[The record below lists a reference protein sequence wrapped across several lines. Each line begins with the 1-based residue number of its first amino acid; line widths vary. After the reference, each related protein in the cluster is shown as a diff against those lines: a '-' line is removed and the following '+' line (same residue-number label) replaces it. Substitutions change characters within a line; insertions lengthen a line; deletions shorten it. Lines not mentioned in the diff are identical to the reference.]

1 MAPST
6 DAGPGP
12 WADGLDEID
21 EREWAMGRFRRRQEV
36 LSEVFGPET
45 LSGFLNRN
53 LVWKTGHD
61 ELTYIG
67 LRGDLP
73 LEKENEECSGKW
85 TKRSKGG
92 RGG

>member
-1 MAPST
+1 
-6 DAGPGP
+6 
-12 WADGLDEID
+12 
-21 EREWAMGRFRRRQEV
+21 MGRFRRRQEV

-67 LRGDLP
+67 LRGDV
-73 LEKENEECSGKW
+73 S
-85 TKRSKGG
+85 
-92 RGG
+92 

>member
-6 DAGPGP
+6 DGGPEP

-21 EREWAMGRFRRRQEV
+21 EGERAMGRFRRRQE
-36 LSEVFGPET
+36 LLGEVFGPET
-45 LSGFLNRN
+45 SSVFLNLN

-67 LRGDLP
+67 LRGDV
-73 LEKENEECSGKW
+73 S
-85 TKRSKGG
+85 
-92 RGG
+92 

>member
-6 DAGPGP
+6 DAGPEP

-36 LSEVFGPET
+36 LGEVFVPET
-45 LSGFLNRN
+45 LNSWEGLGMSGETLEQKV
-53 LVWKTGHD
+53 LA
-61 ELTYIG
+61 
-67 LRGDLP
+67 

-85 TKRSKGG
+85 RKKPKGG